1 MDEDRDPRFP
11 VPPERSPKR
20 RRVARGTDPRRRGGG
35 EGGRRADDVP
45 WHRPPR
51 PSTTGAGDG
60 GAEAE
65 ARVDPRTDEVA
76 REAAGL
82 LDDRDAASISEAIE
96 QATNALDAWDAPR
109 PSRGRIREH
118 ARALA
123 MQRLGEAGYA
133 ESVRAVLRE
142 AEEIMTVLEHELGD
156 ETRLVGRAA
165 RGQIDAGVVVHVR
178 VHTDRDIGEI
188 AEVLVAHDLPE
199 PEFEGVETRV
209 GKLDRI
215 RFEEDG
221 VDIAVIR
228 VPPELRCDRSL
239 DLVTGKRIE
248 SIGLDALRE
257 LLGG

>member
-1 MDEDRDPRFP
+1 MIEDRETPFP
-11 VPPERSPKR
+11 EPPERSPKR
-20 RRVARGTDPRRRGGG
+20 RRVARGAKPRRDGAGP
-35 EGGRRADDVP
+35 RRDDVP
-45 WHRPPR
+45 WYRPPR
-51 PSTTGAGDG
+51 PDGAGAD
-60 GAEAE
+60 AEGP
-65 ARVDPRTDEVA
+65 DPRTDEVA
-76 REAAGL
+76 REAAKRLHEG
-82 LDDRDAASISEAIE
+82 DATSVFDAIE
-96 QATNALDAWDAPR
+96 QATNALDAWGAPR
-109 PSRGRIREH
+109 PGRGRVRQH
-118 ARALA
+118 ARAIA
-123 MQRLGEAGYA
+123 MQTLGETGYA

-199 PEFEGVETRV
+199 PEFETVDTRV
-209 GKLDRI
+209 GTLERV

-228 VPPELRCDRSL
+228 VPPESKCDRDR

-248 SIGLDALRE
+248 SIGLDALRK
-257 LLGG
+257 LLER